1 MSDIAVDVFNYV
13 FTAILIGVFLAW
25 ISLIFSMYKSFT
37 RTPYLDKFNNSSK
50 QTPKVSIILPA
61 RNEEKFIGKC
71 LESFIQQD
79 YENYEIMAVDDSS
92 DDRTWQIIEKY
103 AASSEKVVPIKAKP
117 KPDGWMG
124 KNWACME
131 GFNRASGDLLLFT
144 DADTRYSEKVISFAV
159 THLLSEK
166 LDVLTVIPRLL
177 CLDNIT
183 KITLPMLSTFLHS
196 RYSALNV
203 NNPKKGIGY
212 FFGSFF
218 IIKKEIYQ
226 KIGTHEKVKHE
237 IVEDGALGKI
247 TKESGFLLKMVRGEH
262 LLDAVYSRS
271 PQEMWNGLQR
281 LMVPLYHQNKS
292 YAVGVFFAVLFILF
306 IPIPFLIYS
315 LVFVSPNHYTSFLP
329 LLISA
334 IFSTSTIFIA
344 AFMETKMG
352 LNLKSVFALFAPI
365 GGLIVSCGFLFGI
378 LQANKSSAVS
388 WRGRKYT
395 VKEFSQNYL
404 KL

>member
-1 MSDIAVDVFNYV
+1 MTDIAIDVFNYI
-13 FTAILIGVFLAW
+13 FTAILIGVFLTW
-25 ISLIFSMYKSFT
+25 ISLISSMYKSFT
-37 RTPYLDKFNNSSK
+37 KTPYLDKFENSSN
-50 QTPKVSIILPA
+50 QFPKVSIILPA

-71 LESFIQQD
+71 LESFVNQD
-79 YENYEIMAVDDSS
+79 YTNYEIMAIDDSS
-92 DDRTWQIIEKY
+92 DDKTWEIIEKY
-103 AASSEKVVPIKAKP
+103 AKKSDKVVPIKAAT

-131 GFNRASGDLLLFT
+131 GFKRASGDLLLFT
-144 DADTRYSEKVISFAV
+144 DADTTYSKKVLSLAV
-159 THLLSEK
+159 AHLLSEK

-212 FFGSFF
+212 FFGSFY
-218 IIKKEIYQ
+218 IIKKEIYE

-237 IVEDGALGKI
+237 IIEDGALGKI
-247 TKESGFLLKMVRGEH
+247 TKESGFRLKMVRGEH

-271 PQEMWNGLQR
+271 PQEMWNGLER

-315 LVFVSPNHYTSFLP
+315 IVFLENSVSFIP

-334 IFSTSTIFIA
+334 ILSTLTIFIA

-352 LNLKSVFALFAPI
+352 LSLNSVFGLFAPL
-365 GGLIVSCGFLFGI
+365 GGLIVTCGFLSGI

-388 WRGRKYT
+388 WRGRKYS

-404 KL
+404 NL

>member
-1 MSDIAVDVFNYV
+1 MTDIAIDVFNYI
-13 FTAILIGVFLAW
+13 FAAILIGVFLAW
-25 ISLIFSMYKSFT
+25 VSLISSMYKSFT
-37 RTPYLDKFNNSSK
+37 KTPYLDKFENSSD
-50 QTPKVSIILPA
+50 QIPKVSIILPA

-71 LESFIQQD
+71 LDSFVNQD
-79 YENYEIMAVDDSS
+79 YTNYEIMAIDDSS
-92 DDRTWQIIEKY
+92 DDKTWEIIEKY
-103 AASSEKVVPIKAKP
+103 AKKSDKVVPVKAAS

-131 GFNRASGDLLLFT
+131 GFKRASGDLLLFT
-144 DADTRYSEKVISFAV
+144 DADTVYSKKVLSLAV
-159 THLLSEK
+159 AHLLSEK

-218 IIKKEIYQ
+218 IIQKEVYE

-237 IVEDGALGKI
+237 IIEDGALGKI
-247 TKESGFLLKMVRGEH
+247 TKELGFRLKMVRGEH

-271 PQEMWNGLQR
+271 SQEMWNGLER

-315 LVFVSPNHYTSFLP
+315 IVFLENSVSFIP

-334 IFSTSTIFIA
+334 ILSTLTIFIA

-352 LNLKSVFALFAPI
+352 LSLNSVFGLFAPL
-365 GGLIVSCGFLFGI
+365 GGLIVTCGFLSGI

-388 WRGRKYT
+388 WRGRKYS

-404 KL
+404 NL

>member
-1 MSDIAVDVFNYV
+1 MPDIAIDVFNYV
-13 FTAILIGVFLAW
+13 FTAMLIGVFLAW

-61 RNEEKFIGKC
+61 RNEEEFIGKC

-159 THLLSEK
+159 AHLLSEK

-218 IIKKEIYQ
+218 IIKKEIYE

-237 IVEDGALGKI
+237 IIEDGALGKI
-247 TKESGFLLKMVRGEH
+247 TKESGFRLKMVRGEH

-271 PQEMWNGLQR
+271 PREMWNGLE
-281 LMVPLYHQNKS
+281 LS
-292 YAVGVFFAVLFILF
+292 
-306 IPIPFLIYS
+306 LI
-315 LVFVSPNHYTSFLP
+315 H
-329 LLISA
+329 I
-334 IFSTSTIFIA
+334 
-344 AFMETKMG
+344 
-352 LNLKSVFALFAPI
+352 
-365 GGLIVSCGFLFGI
+365 
-378 LQANKSSAVS
+378 
-388 WRGRKYT
+388 
-395 VKEFSQNYL
+395 
-404 KL
+404 

>member
-1 MSDIAVDVFNYV
+1 MSDIAIDIFNYI
-13 FTAILIGVFLAW
+13 FTALLIGVFLAW
-25 ISLIFSMYKSFT
+25 ISLISSMYKSFT
-37 RTPYLDKFNNSSK
+37 KTPYLDKFESTLK
-50 QTPKVSIILPA
+50 DTPKVSIILPA
-61 RNEEKFIGKC
+61 RNEEKFIGRC
-71 LESFIQQD
+71 LESFVKQD
-79 YENYEIMAVDDSS
+79 YTNYEVVAVDDSS
-92 DDRTWQIIEKY
+92 DDDTWKIIEKY
-103 AASSEKVVPIKAKP
+103 AKNNENVIPVKANV

-131 GFNRASGDLLLFT
+131 GFKKATGDLLLFT
-144 DADTRYSEKVISFAV
+144 DADTTYSKSVLSLAV
-159 THLLSEK
+159 AHLLSEK
-166 LDVLTVIPRLL
+166 LDVLTVIPRLI
-177 CLDNIT
+177 CVDNIT

-218 IIKKEIYQ
+218 IIRKEIYQ
-226 KIGTHEKVKHE
+226 KIGTHEKVKQE

-247 TKESGFLLKMVRGEH
+247 TKESGFALKMVRGEH
-262 LLDAVYSRS
+262 LLDALYSRS
-271 PQEMWNGLQR
+271 PKEMWNGLQR

-306 IPIPFLIYS
+306 MPVPFLIYS
-315 LVFVSPNHYTSFLP
+315 AIFIESGVSFIP
-329 LLISA
+329 LFISA
-334 IFSTSTIFIA
+334 LLSTVTIFIA

-352 LNLKSVFALFAPI
+352 LNLNSVFGLFAPV
-365 GGLIVSCGFLFGI
+365 GGLIVTCGFLSGI

-388 WRGRKYT
+388 WRGRKYS
-395 VKEFSQNYL
+395 VKEFSQNYI